1 MIDTNI
7 RDAILVGFLT
17 GTGIGFAFDLYYKSF
32 DYHAASLV
40 ISILSAITVIIVEI
54 ISNNIKRVIM

>member
-40 ISILSAITVIIVEI
+40 TIFSAITVIIVEI
-54 ISNNIKRVIM
+54 ISNGIRRVIM